1 MKTPIK
7 KISKKSLFILI
18 GLSVVLVIGIIVFV
32 TVNFILSNTGTSI
45 ESEDGLKSL
54 IVTQDELSTI
64 QIVKNSEDSV
74 VSIAVSST
82 VLTREQGFV
91 DETNNI
97 GTGFIVDKNGLIITN
112 QHVVSDL
119 DSEYQVVTNDGTKYD
134 VLEIKRDNINDIA
147 LIKIEAENLKPLTMG
162 DSDILEVGQKVL
174 AIGTP
179 LGEYTGSVT
188 EGIVSGLNRSVTTSS
203 DWFGTTT
210 KTYENV
216 IQTDAAVNPG
226 NSGGPLIDSQGS
238 VIGIN
243 FATTSGA
250 DNISFAIPI
259 DKVKERVQEYITYGK
274 FIMPYLGVSYNMIY
288 GYQLVYYNNLVA
300 GAGVVNID
308 TSGPAYKAGIRRG
321 DIITEFGDEKVEQ
334 ALSYYIQKHKVG
346 DKVSVQVYRDKETKT
361 FTVTLGEM
369 E

>member
-1 MKTPIK
+1 MKNTTK
-7 KISKKSLFILI
+7 KLSKKMPFFLIGFGIFLLLGISIFITINFLSPSSNREIGTDNISKN
-18 GLSVVLVIGIIVFV
+18 LVI
-32 TVNFILSNTGTSI
+32 T
-45 ESEDGLKSL
+45 E
-54 IVTQDELSTI
+54 DELSTI
-64 QIVKNSEDSV
+64 QIVKNSESSV

-82 VLTREQGFV
+82 VLTKNQGFV

-97 GTGFIVDKNGLIITN
+97 GTGFVVDKNGLIVTN

-119 DSEYQVVTNDGTKYD
+119 DSEYQVVTSDGKKYD
-134 VLEIKRDNINDIA
+134 VLEIKRDNVNDIA
-147 LIKIEAENLKPLTMG
+147 IVKIEAKDLKPLTMG
-162 DSDILEVGQKVL
+162 DSDILEVGQRVL

-210 KTYENV
+210 KSYDNV

-226 NSGGPLIDSQGS
+226 NSGGPLIDSQGN

-259 DKVKERVQEYITYGK
+259 NKVKERLQEYITYGK
-274 FIMPYLGVSYNMIY
+274 FIIPYLGVSYNMIY
-288 GYQLVYYNNLVA
+288 DYQLVYYNNLVA

-308 TSGPAYKAGIRRG
+308 SSGPAYKGGIRRG
-321 DIITEFGDEKVEQ
+321 DIVTKFGGEKVEQ
-334 ALSYYIQKHKVG
+334 ALSVYIQKHKVG
-346 DKVSVQVYRDKETKT
+346 DKVTVEVYREGDTKT